1 MKKVKYKLT
10 YRCGDKVFTKYFNYE
25 DQLDAFIESELIDV
39 LNLEK
44 DIIIE

>member
-10 YRCGDKVFTKYFNYE
+10 YRCADKVFTEYFNYKE
-25 DQLDAFIESELIDV
+25 QLDAFIDSELIDV

-44 DIIIE
+44 DIVIE